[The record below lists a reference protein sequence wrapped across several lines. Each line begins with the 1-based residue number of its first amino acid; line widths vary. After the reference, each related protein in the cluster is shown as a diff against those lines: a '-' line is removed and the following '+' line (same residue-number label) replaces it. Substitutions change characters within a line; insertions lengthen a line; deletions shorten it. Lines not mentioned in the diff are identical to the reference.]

1 MDRPPLLS
9 MMVPWQHI
17 TTIPNS
23 YHCGNLC
30 TGERLNT
37 CKQCDNVS
45 LLNEILQHNVWK
57 TAHEKS
63 HLANQINQTHHAH
76 HTNQAHLTHQTHQT
90 HQMGDVNSDSFW
102 KHVLNQ
108 VALDCW
114 YIRQMGPTRPL
125 MHFDV
130 SSLRSYRFCVGQCR
144 NFALC
149 PSDSL
154 HLSLESDSG
163 FSIWTVIQSE
173 GFILF

>member
-37 CKQCDNVS
+37 
-45 LLNEILQHNVWK
+45 
-57 TAHEKS
+57 EKS

-76 HTNQAHLTHQTHQT
+76 HTNHTHLTHLTHQAHQT

-102 KHVLNQ
+102 KQVLNQ
-108 VALDCW
+108 VALDC
-114 YIRQMGPTRPL
+114 
-125 MHFDV
+125 
-130 SSLRSYRFCVGQCR
+130 
-144 NFALC
+144 
-149 PSDSL
+149 
-154 HLSLESDSG
+154 
-163 FSIWTVIQSE
+163 
-173 GFILF
+173 